1 MRYGVSLRCETVECH
16 SIFGDNFDSCLITIV
31 RAEDLRELQL
41 CGVVVHVYFNLGD
54 CGPIS
59 QRIQVEDLLVKLN
72 VNSVTRDILT
82 GLSMGVN
89 VALYHCFLI
98 KGTRLGDIRA
108 PGGIDAVDFSIVKAN
123 LYLDNL
129 QVFSGQINM
138 NGIRSDW
145 LFV

>member
-1 MRYGVSLRCETVECH
+1 
-16 SIFGDNFDSCLITIV
+16 
-31 RAEDLRELQL
+31 
-41 CGVVVHVYFNLGD
+41 
-54 CGPIS
+54 
-59 QRIQVEDLLVKLN
+59 
-72 VNSVTRDILT
+72 
-82 GLSMGVN
+82 MGVN

-98 KGTRLGDIRA
+98 KGTRLSDVRS